1 MLNQPPRGKE
11 WVSWLAVGG
20 WTLLIYLSIPLARTI
35 QAWVTEH
42 WGRIAFLYGVLAVL
56 ALGAAIAVRR
66 LMRTREAGRGRSV
79 AWVLGITILYAFLS
93 WRLRS
98 NPEEAVHFIEYGALG
113 LLLFRAFSHRVRD
126 PMIYLAAGWLG
137 GLLGTVDEI
146 IQWMTPRRVFGL
158 RDVWLNIQAV
168 GLIQVLL
175 AVGLRPVFVRGDVAA
190 RSVRVVCRL
199 GMLHLALLALCLSNT
214 PPRVDRYARRWPAL
228 GGLRHTFSMM
238 AEYGYRHDEPGV
250 GSFYSR
256 ITRDELRRLD
266 RERAAE
272 AASRLDEFRDPER
285 YQEFLQTWTPVT
297 DPFVHEARVHLFRR
311 DQHAARAW
319 ELRGDPEALYGHAT
333 VAWRE
338 NRILELFF
346 GHTLRA
352 SQYAWDERLEERL
365 NEYHDPGFPYTSPV
379 SATVITRLT
388 ENQVRGLFLAGILV
402 LALVERV
409 AVRRRKARGE

>member
-11 WVSWLAVGG
+11 WVSWLAVGA
-20 WTLLIYLSIPLARTI
+20 WTLAIYLTIPVARAI

-42 WGRIAFLYGVLAVL
+42 WGRIAFLYGVLAAL
-56 ALGAAIAVRR
+56 ALGAGIVVRR
-66 LMRTREAGRGRSV
+66 LMRSREAGRSRSV

-93 WRLRS
+93 WRLRA

-137 GLLGTVDEI
+137 AILGTVDEI

-168 GLIQVLL
+168 GLIQILL
-175 AVGLRPVFVRGDVAA
+175 AAGLRPALARGPVQAG
-190 RSVRVVCRL
+190 SVRRVCRL

-214 PPRVDRYARRWPAL
+214 PPRVDRYTRRWPAL
-228 GGLRHTFSMM
+228 EGLRHTYSIM

-256 ITRDELRRLD
+256 FTRDELGRLD

-272 AASRLDEFRDPER
+272 AAARLDEFRDPTR

-297 DPFVHEARVHLFRR
+297 DPFTHEARVHLFRR
-311 DQHAARAW
+311 DQMAARAW
-319 ELRGDPEALYGHAT
+319 ELRGDPEALRGHAA

-346 GHTLRA
+346 GRTLRA
-352 SQYAWDERLEERL
+352 SQYAWDERFKERL
-365 NEYHDPGFPYTSPV
+365 NEYQDTGLPYISPV
-379 SATVITRLT
+379 SATLITRLT
-388 ENQVRGLFLAGILV
+388 EPQVRNLFLAMILA

-409 AVRRRKARGE
+409 AMRRREGRGE